1 MDAVELWAAVQLTAL
16 GGDTEGLLGAAAA
29 AGLHLRQ
36 IEPLPGGFAARCAA
50 WHYLPLAGLARRRRV
65 RLRVTRRRGL
75 WFRLR
80 PLARRAGL
88 WVGLAVFLPLLLWAR
103 GLVWAVEYPGMTP
116 GQEARAAAALRT
128 VGLEPGAPVT
138 QALLTAGEYAL
149 LEGGEFAWASVN
161 FFGGRLTVEAAPAR
175 NAPEIFS
182 GNLQGL
188 KASAAGVVTEI
199 NLKSGTPLVTPGATV
214 TEGQTLI
221 GTSRTER
228 DGTLIYQPAAGSV
241 LARFEWSAAHTQ
253 ALESHSPALTG
264 EADTRRVIRW
274 AGRELVLP
282 FGPGEDSGGL
292 AITRHIQPDL
302 WGLPLPFSV
311 EETTFYQQQPAELR
325 YSDETALALARLAC
339 LQALEEEY
347 PDAQLVAQRENVQR
361 TADAVHYDVV
371 YTVIADIAR

>member
-1 MDAVELWAAVQLTAL
+1 M
-16 GGDTEGLLGAAAA
+16 
-29 AGLHLRQ
+29 
-36 IEPLPGGFAARCAA
+36 
-50 WHYLPLAGLARRRRV
+50 
-65 RLRVTRRRGL
+65 
-75 WFRLR
+75 
-80 PLARRAGL
+80 
-88 WVGLAVFLPLLLWAR
+88 
-103 GLVWAVEYPGMTP
+103 
-116 GQEARAAAALRT
+116 
-128 VGLEPGAPVT
+128 
-138 QALLTAGEYAL
+138 
-149 LEGGEFAWASVN
+149 
-161 FFGGRLTVEAAPAR
+161 
-175 NAPEIFS
+175 
-182 GNLQGL
+182 QGL

-214 TEGQTLI
+214 AEGQTLI

-241 LARFEWSAAHTQ
+241 RARFEWSAAHTQ
-253 ALESHSPALTG
+253 PLDSQSPALTG

-274 AGRELVLP
+274 AGRELALP

-311 EETTFYQQQPAELR
+311 EETTYYQQQPAELR